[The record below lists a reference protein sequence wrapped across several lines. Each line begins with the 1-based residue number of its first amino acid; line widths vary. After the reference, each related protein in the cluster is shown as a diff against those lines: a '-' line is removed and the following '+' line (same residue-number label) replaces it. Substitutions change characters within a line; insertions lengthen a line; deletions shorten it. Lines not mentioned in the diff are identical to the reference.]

1 MYNSRSEPYVNMD
14 FGLIMM
20 CQSRFIN
27 CTKYTICVWDGD
39 NERGH
44 AYVGTKGTWK
54 FLDVPFN
61 FALSLKLVWHKNVL
75 IK

>member
-27 CTKYTICVWDGD
+27 CTKYTICVGDGD

-44 AYVGTKGTWK
+44 AYMGTKGTWK
-54 FLDVPFN
+54 SLDVP
-61 FALSLKLVWHKNVL
+61 SVL
-75 IK
+75 L